1 MNLSR
6 QRQGREKDLKW
17 GTWGYELVFKYKDLL
32 IQSNFVLHGIEEFIY
47 MEENYVRL
55 HTYFICWT
63 SNNFKKCT
71 WNVCTDSSDGNQF
84 YSPLYFI
91 VWMRQGD
98 IAAHCSKVN
107 MKICIYWNGSCP
119 GKDMKLALIG
129 SWCKPTRSLGTNGLF
144 QKVMD
149 SQAEHQKKSAWKS
162 FKIFPDELIK
172 CSIFSS
178 CQHLT
183 QYFSWLKLGKM
194 EIFWHVKLWTNHL
207 PCTVFNVVFHSKL

>member
-1 MNLSR
+1 MKGTIIFCTRFPRLLLSIHKNSDSII
-6 QRQGREKDLKW
+6 QEIMKSFEFIKTKAGKGKDLKW

-32 IQSNFVLHGIEEFIY
+32 IQSNFVLHGIEEFRY

-91 VWMRQGD
+91 VWMGQGD

-107 MKICIYWNGSCP
+107 MKICIYSSCP
-119 GKDMKLALIG
+119 GKMKLALIG

-144 QKVMD
+144 
-149 SQAEHQKKSAWKS
+149 
-162 FKIFPDELIK
+162 
-172 CSIFSS
+172 
-178 CQHLT
+178 
-183 QYFSWLKLGKM
+183 
-194 EIFWHVKLWTNHL
+194 
-207 PCTVFNVVFHSKL
+207 

>member
-6 QRQGREKDLKW
+6 QRQGWKRDLKW

-32 IQSNFVLHGIEEFIY
+32 IQSNFVLHGREEFRY

-91 VWMRQGD
+91 VWMGQGD
-98 IAAHCSKVN
+98 IAAHCSEVN
-107 MKICIYWNGSCP
+107 MKICIYLNSSCH

-162 FKIFPDELIK
+162 FKILPDE
-172 CSIFSS
+172 F
-178 CQHLT
+178 
-183 QYFSWLKLGKM
+183 
-194 EIFWHVKLWTNHL
+194 
-207 PCTVFNVVFHSKL
+207 